1 MQQLITTPN
10 KIKCINL
17 DWLSVYCLEPK
28 GVAMTAAYFRKLGWT
43 VEEREYGTPQYR
55 EKFTLMNGR
64 HPFLEIERN
73 PYSLK
78 QNGGIFEP
86 ESCHIR
92 LANRTLYQPKPIQQL
107 TSFIIKYGYE
117 YRGISRVDVCCDLT
131 IFDNGM
137 KPQDLANKYMKDKI
151 WKVHQSH
158 IAPYTNDGDDTW
170 RIPISLG
177 AHGKETKT
185 GRTWNSLKWGSP
197 KSALSTK
204 LYNKTLELETNTG
217 KFYIKDAWVKSGL
230 CDLQKVRYEYR
241 NPKTKEVEIRAKQ
254 VCVVPGSAVDHEIP
268 IEEAKKIDVWR
279 VEFSMNSEGRKWI
292 DLGDNHIVDLSL
304 NAFDNLDSLAATFF
318 TCSEWLF
325 CFIYAKWITKGATRI
340 KERTNRCKKLQLFNT
355 KFLHSHYKPQRQ
367 TEMEDPSRTEKI
379 MMNRLMAKSKDENLS
394 KEYRDACWQVATELS
409 KEHGEWWLPDTN
421 DNYGRL
427 ISRNVEKERRAYQ
440 ESSNPR
446 TIEQFR
452 KWAERQSEITAE
464 MSKAKIDRYVDIRGK
479 VNDEIKKQIERYKK
493 EIEKLDSQI
502 RRNQI
507 QTDKDVNELHN
518 IFGDPF

>member
-28 GVAMTAAYFRKLGWT
+28 GVVMNAAYFKKLGWS

-55 EKFTLMNGR
+55 EKFTLMNGK

-92 LANRTLYQPKPIQQL
+92 LANRTLYQPNPVQQL
-107 TSFIIKYGYE
+107 TNFIVKYGYE
-117 YRGISRVDVCCDLT
+117 YKGISRVDVCCDLT

-151 WKVHQSH
+151 WKVHQSKIDAH
-158 IAPYTNDGDDTW
+158 SSDGDDSW
-170 RIPISLG
+170 RIPIHLG
-177 AHGKETKT
+177 AHGRETKT

-230 CDLQKVRYEYR
+230 CELQKVRYEYR
-241 NPKTKEVEIRAKQ
+241 NSKTKEIEIRSKQ
-254 VCVVPGSAVDHEIP
+254 ITVAPDTAINQEIP

-325 CFIYAKWITKGATRI
+325 SFIYAKWITQGSTRM

-379 MMNRLMAKSKDENLS
+379 IMYRLMQKSKDENIS
-394 KEYRDACWQVATELS
+394 EAYREACYKVARNLS
-409 KEHGEWWLPDTN
+409 KEHGEWWLPDAE
-421 DNYGRL
+421 DYGKLTCRD
-427 ISRNVEKERRAYQ
+427 
-440 ESSNPR
+440 
-446 TIEQFR
+446 IEQKRREEYKEDHPHTVEEFR
-452 KWAERQSEITAE
+452 KWAERQSEITE
-464 MSKAKIDRYVDIRGK
+464 NFSKKNIDRYVNIRNK
-479 VNDEIKKQIERYKK
+479 VNDEIKKQIQRYRD
-493 EIEKLDSQI
+493 EIEKLKSRI
-502 RRNQI
+502 ERNQI
-507 QTDKDVNELHN
+507 RTDKDVNELHN

>member
-1 MQQLITTPN
+1 MQQLITSPN
-10 KIKCINL
+10 KVKCINL

-28 GVAMTAAYFRKLGWT
+28 GCVMNAAYYKKLGWS

-92 LANRTLYQPKPIQQL
+92 LANRTLYQPNPVQQL
-107 TSFIIKYGYE
+107 TNFIIKYGYE
-117 YRGISRVDVCCDLT
+117 YKGISRVDVCCDLT

-137 KPQDLANKYMKDKI
+137 KPQDLANKYIKDKI

-158 IAPYTNDGDDTW
+158 IAPNTDDGDDTW
-170 RIPISLG
+170 RIPIHLG

-217 KFYIKDAWVKSGL
+217 KFYIKDTWVKAGL

-241 NPKTKEVEIRAKQ
+241 NPKTKEIEIRSKQ
-254 VCVVPGSAVDHEIP
+254 ISVVPGTAINQEIP

-325 CFIYAKWITKGATRI
+325 CFIYAKWITKGATRW

-379 MMNRLMAKSKDENLS
+379 MMYRLIQKSKDKNLS
-394 KEYRDACWQVATELS
+394 EAYREACHQVALNLS
-409 KEHGEWWLPDTN
+409 KEHGEWWLPDAE
-421 DNYGRL
+421 DYGKL
-427 ISRNVEKERRAYQ
+427 TCKD
-440 ESSNPR
+440 
-446 TIEQFR
+446 IEQKRRKEYREDHPHSVEEFR
-452 KWAERQSEITAE
+452 KWAERQSEITE
-464 MSKAKIDRYVDIRGK
+464 SFSKNNIDRYVSIRNK
-479 VNDEIKKQIERYKK
+479 VNDEIKKQIQRYED
-493 EIEKLDSQI
+493 EIEKLNSRI
-502 RRNQI
+502 ERNQI
-507 QTDKDVNELHN
+507 RTDKDVNELHN

>member
-1 MQQLITTPN
+1 MQQLITSPN

-28 GVAMTAAYFRKLGWT
+28 GYVMNAAYYKKLGWS

-92 LANRTLYQPKPIQQL
+92 LANRTLYQPNPVQQL
-107 TSFIIKYGYE
+107 TNFIIKYGYE
-117 YRGISRVDVCCDLT
+117 YKGISRVDVCCDLT

-151 WKVHQSH
+151 WKVHQSKIDAH
-158 IAPYTNDGDDTW
+158 SSDGDDSW
-170 RIPISLG
+170 RIPIHLG
-177 AHGKETKT
+177 AHGRETKT

-230 CDLQKVRYEYR
+230 CELQKVRYEYR
-241 NPKTKEVEIRAKQ
+241 NPKTKEIEIRSKQ
-254 VCVVPGSAVDHEIP
+254 ISVVPGTAINQEIP
-268 IEEAKKIDVWR
+268 IEEAKKIDIWR

-325 CFIYAKWITKGATRI
+325 CFIYAKWITQGSTRM

-379 MMNRLMAKSKDENLS
+379 MMYRLIAKSKDKNLS
-394 KEYRDACWQVATELS
+394 EAYREACHQVARNLS
-409 KEHGEWWLPDTN
+409 KEHGEWWLPDAE
-421 DNYGRL
+421 DYGKLTCRD
-427 ISRNVEKERRAYQ
+427 IEQRRRAEYK
-440 ESSNPR
+440 EDHPHSV
-446 TIEQFR
+446 EDFR
-452 KWAERQSEITAE
+452 KWAERQSEITE
-464 MSKAKIDRYVDIRGK
+464 SFSKNNIHRYVAIRNK
-479 VNDEIKKQIERYKK
+479 VNDEIKKQIQRYED
-493 EIEKLDSQI
+493 EIEMLNSRI
-502 RRNQI
+502 ERNQI
-507 QTDKDVNELHN
+507 RTDKDVNELHN

>member
-10 KIKCINL
+10 KVKCINL

-28 GVAMTAAYFRKLGWT
+28 GVVMNAAYYKNLGWS

-92 LANRTLYQPKPIQQL
+92 LANRTLYQPNPVQQL
-107 TSFIIKYGYE
+107 TNFIVKYGYE
-117 YRGISRVDVCCDLT
+117 YKGISRVDVCCDLT

-151 WKVHQSH
+151 WKVHQSKIDAH
-158 IAPYTNDGDDTW
+158 SSDGDDSW
-170 RIPISLG
+170 RIPIHLG
-177 AHGKETKT
+177 AHGRETKT

-230 CDLQKVRYEYR
+230 CELQKVRYEYR
-241 NPKTKEVEIRAKQ
+241 NPKTKEIENRSKQ
-254 VCVVPGSAVDHEIP
+254 ITVAPGTAINQEIP

-325 CFIYAKWITKGATRI
+325 DFIYAKWITKGATRL

-379 MMNRLMAKSKDENLS
+379 MMYRLIAKSKDKNLS
-394 KEYRDACWQVATELS
+394 EAYREACHQVARNLS
-409 KEHGEWWLPDTN
+409 KEHGEWWLPDSE
-421 DNYGRL
+421 DYGKLTCRD
-427 ISRNVEKERRAYQ
+427 IEQRRRAEYK
-440 ESSNPR
+440 EDHPR
-446 TIEQFR
+446 SVEDFR
-452 KWAERQSEITAE
+452 KWAERQSEITE
-464 MSKAKIDRYVDIRGK
+464 NFSKKNIHRYVDIRNK
-479 VNDEIKKQIERYKK
+479 VNDELKKQIHRYED
-493 EIEKLDSQI
+493 EIEKLRSRI
-502 RRNQI
+502 ERNQI
-507 QTDKDVNELHN
+507 RTDKDVNELHN

>member
-1 MQQLITTPN
+1 MQQLITSPN
-10 KIKCINL
+10 KVKCINL

-28 GVAMTAAYFRKLGWT
+28 GCVMNAAYYKKLGWS

-92 LANRTLYQPKPIQQL
+92 LANRTLYQPNPVQQL
-107 TSFIIKYGYE
+107 TNFIIKYGYE
-117 YRGISRVDVCCDLT
+117 YKGISRVDVCCDLT

-137 KPQDLANKYMKDKI
+137 KPQDLANKYIKDKI

-158 IAPYTNDGDDTW
+158 IAPNTDDGDDTW
-170 RIPISLG
+170 RIPIHLG

-217 KFYIKDAWVKSGL
+217 KFYIKDTWVKAGL

-241 NPKTKEVEIRAKQ
+241 NPKTKEIEIRSKQ
-254 VCVVPGSAVDHEIP
+254 ISVVPGTAINQEIP

-325 CFIYAKWITKGATRI
+325 CFIYAKWITKGATRW

-379 MMNRLMAKSKDENLS
+379 MMYRLIQKSKDKNLS
-394 KEYRDACWQVATELS
+394 EAYREACHQVALNLS
-409 KEHGEWWLPDTN
+409 KEHGEWWLPDAE
-421 DNYGRL
+421 DYGKLTCKDIEKKRREEYREDHPH
-427 ISRNVEKERRAYQ
+427 SVEE
-440 ESSNPR
+440 
-446 TIEQFR
+446 FR
-452 KWAERQSEITAE
+452 KWAERQSEITE
-464 MSKAKIDRYVDIRGK
+464 SFSKNNIDKYISIRNK
-479 VNDEIKKQIERYKK
+479 VNDEIKKQIQRYED
-493 EIEKLDSQI
+493 EIEKLKSRI
-502 RRNQI
+502 ERNQI
-507 QTDKDVNELHN
+507 RTDKDVNELHN

>member
-1 MQQLITTPN
+1 MQKLITSPN
-10 KIKCINL
+10 KVKCIKL

-28 GVAMTAAYFRKLGWT
+28 GCVMNAAYYKKLGWS

-92 LANRTLYQPKPIQQL
+92 LANRTLYQPNPVQQL
-107 TSFIIKYGYE
+107 TNFIIKYGYE
-117 YRGISRVDVCCDLT
+117 YKGISRVDVCCDLT

-137 KPQDLANKYMKDKI
+137 KPQDLANKYIKDKI

-158 IAPYTNDGDDTW
+158 IAPNTDDGDDTW
-170 RIPISLG
+170 RIPIHLG

-217 KFYIKDAWVKSGL
+217 KFYIKDAWVKAGL

-241 NPKTKEVEIRAKQ
+241 NPKTKEIEIRSKQ
-254 VCVVPGSAVDHEIP
+254 ISVVPGTAINQEIP

-325 CFIYAKWITKGATRI
+325 CFIYAKWITKGATRW

-379 MMNRLMAKSKDENLS
+379 MMYRLIQKSKDKNLS
-394 KEYRDACWQVATELS
+394 EAYREACHQVALNLS
-409 KEHGEWWLPDTN
+409 KEHGEWWLPDAE
-421 DNYGRL
+421 DYGKL
-427 ISRNVEKERRAYQ
+427 TCKD
-440 ESSNPR
+440 
-446 TIEQFR
+446 IEQKRREEYREDHPHSVEEFR
-452 KWAERQSEITAE
+452 KWAERQSEITE
-464 MSKAKIDRYVDIRGK
+464 SFSKNNIDRYVSIRNK
-479 VNDEIKKQIERYKK
+479 VNDEIKKQIQRYED
-493 EIEKLDSQI
+493 EIEKLNSRI
-502 RRNQI
+502 ERNQI
-507 QTDKDVNELHN
+507 RTDKDVNELHN

>member
-1 MQQLITTPN
+1 MQQLITSPN
-10 KIKCINL
+10 KVKCINL

-28 GVAMTAAYFRKLGWT
+28 GYVMDAAYYKKLGWS

-86 ESCHIR
+86 GSCHIR
-92 LANRTLYQPKPIQQL
+92 LANRTLYQPNPVQQL
-107 TSFIIKYGYE
+107 TNFIIKYGYE
-117 YRGISRVDVCCDLT
+117 YKGISRVDVCCDLT

-151 WKVHQSH
+151 WKVHQSKIDAH
-158 IAPYTNDGDDTW
+158 SSDGDDSW
-170 RIPISLG
+170 RIPIHLG
-177 AHGKETKT
+177 AHGRETKT

-217 KFYIKDAWVKSGL
+217 KFYIKDAWVKAGL

-241 NPKTKEVEIRAKQ
+241 NPKTKEIEIRSKQ
-254 VCVVPGSAVDHEIP
+254 ISVVPGTAINQEIP
-268 IEEAKKIDVWR
+268 IEEAKKIDIWR

-325 CFIYAKWITKGATRI
+325 CFIYAKWITQGSTRM

-379 MMNRLMAKSKDENLS
+379 MMYRLIAKSKDKNLS
-394 KEYRDACWQVATELS
+394 EAYREACHQVARNLS
-409 KEHGEWWLPDTN
+409 KEHGEWWLPDA
-421 DNYGRL
+421 DDYGKLTCRD
-427 ISRNVEKERRAYQ
+427 IEQRRRAEYK
-440 ESSNPR
+440 EDHPHSV
-446 TIEQFR
+446 EDFR
-452 KWAERQSEITAE
+452 KWTERQSEITE
-464 MSKAKIDRYVDIRGK
+464 SFSKNNIHRYVTIRNK
-479 VNDEIKKQIERYKK
+479 VNDEIKKQIQRYED
-493 EIEKLDSQI
+493 EIEKLNSRI
-502 RRNQI
+502 ERNQI
-507 QTDKDVNELHN
+507 RTDKDVNELHN

>member
-1 MQQLITTPN
+1 MQQLITSPN
-10 KIKCINL
+10 KVKCINV
-17 DWLSVYCLEPK
+17 DWLSVYCLETK
-28 GVAMTAAYFRKLGWT
+28 GCVMNAAYYKKLGWS

-92 LANRTLYQPKPIQQL
+92 LANRTLYQPNPVQQL
-107 TSFIIKYGYE
+107 TNFIIKYGYE
-117 YRGISRVDVCCDLT
+117 YKGISRVDVCCDLT

-137 KPQDLANKYMKDKI
+137 KPQDLANKYIKDKI

-158 IAPYTNDGDDTW
+158 IAPNTDDGDDTW
-170 RIPISLG
+170 RIPIHLG

-217 KFYIKDAWVKSGL
+217 KFYIKDAWVKAGL

-241 NPKTKEVEIRAKQ
+241 NPKTKEIEIRSKQ
-254 VCVVPGSAVDHEIP
+254 ISVVPGTAINQEIP

-325 CFIYAKWITKGATRI
+325 CFIYAKWITKGATRW

-379 MMNRLMAKSKDENLS
+379 MMYRLIQKSKDKNLS
-394 KEYRDACWQVATELS
+394 EAYREACHQVALNLS
-409 KEHGEWWLPDTN
+409 KEHGEWWLPDAE
-421 DNYGRL
+421 DYGKL
-427 ISRNVEKERRAYQ
+427 TCKD
-440 ESSNPR
+440 
-446 TIEQFR
+446 IEQKRRKEYREDHPHSVEEFR
-452 KWAERQSEITAE
+452 KWAERQSEITE
-464 MSKAKIDRYVDIRGK
+464 SFSKNNIDRYVSIRNK
-479 VNDEIKKQIERYKK
+479 VNDEIKKQIQRYED
-493 EIEKLDSQI
+493 EIEKLNSRI
-502 RRNQI
+502 ERNQI
-507 QTDKDVNELHN
+507 RTDKDVNELHN

>member
-28 GVAMTAAYFRKLGWT
+28 GVVMNAAYFKALGWT

-92 LANRTLYQPKPIQQL
+92 LANRTLYQPQPVQQL
-107 TSFIIKYGYE
+107 TNFIVKYGYE
-117 YRGISRVDVCCDLT
+117 YKGISRVDVCCDLT
-131 IFDNGM
+131 IFDNAM

-151 WKVHQSH
+151 WKVHQSKIDAH
-158 IAPYTNDGDDTW
+158 SSDGDDSW
-170 RIPISLG
+170 RIPIHLG

-197 KSALSTK
+197 KSAISTK

-217 KFYIKDAWVKSGL
+217 KFYIKDTWVKAGL

-241 NPKTKEVEIRAKQ
+241 NPKTKETEIRTKQ
-254 VCVVPGSAVDHEIP
+254 VCVIPGTSVDREIP
-268 IEEAKKIDVWR
+268 IEGAKMIDIWR

-292 DLGDNHIVDLSL
+292 DLGDNHVVDLSL
-304 NAFDNLDSLAATFF
+304 NAFDTLDSLAATFF

-325 CFIYAKWITKGATRI
+325 CFIYAKWITKGPTRL

-367 TEMEDPSRTEKI
+367 TETEDPSRTEKI
-379 MMNRLMAKSKDENLS
+379 MMYRLINKSKDNKLS
-394 KEYRDACWQVATELS
+394 DEYREACRQVALEIS
-409 KEHGEWWLPDTN
+409 KEHGDWWVPDEMYN
-421 DNYGRL
+421 GRMVNHSL
-427 ISRNVEKERRAYQ
+427 ERKRVKEYKEDHPQ
-440 ESSNPR
+440 
-446 TIEQFR
+446 TVEQFR
-452 KWAERQSEITAE
+452 KWAEYQSEITAE
-464 MSKAKIDRYVDIRGK
+464 FSKAKIDKYIDVRRKLNNQIEKRIEQYK
-479 VNDEIKKQIERYKK
+479 DEIR
-493 EIEKLDSQI
+493 KLYETI
-502 RRNQI
+502 KRNEI
-507 QTDKDVNELHN
+507 QTQKDVNELHN

>member
-1 MQQLITTPN
+1 MQQLITSPN

-28 GVAMTAAYFRKLGWT
+28 GCVMNAAYYKKLGWS
-43 VEEREYGTPQYR
+43 VEEREYGTPQYK

-92 LANRTLYQPKPIQQL
+92 LANRTLYQPNPVQQL
-107 TSFIIKYGYE
+107 TNFIVKYGYE
-117 YRGISRVDVCCDLT
+117 YKGISRVDVCCDLT

-151 WKVHQSH
+151 WKVHQSKIDAH
-158 IAPYTNDGDDTW
+158 SSDGDDTW
-170 RIPISLG
+170 RIPIHLG
-177 AHGKETKT
+177 AHGRETKT

-217 KFYIKDAWVKSGL
+217 KFYIKDAWVKAGL

-241 NPKTKEVEIRAKQ
+241 NPKTKEIEIRSKQ
-254 VCVVPGSAVDHEIP
+254 ISVVPGTAINQEIP

-325 CFIYAKWITKGATRI
+325 DFIYAKWITKGATRL

-379 MMNRLMAKSKDENLS
+379 MMYRLIQKSKDKNLS
-394 KEYRDACWQVATELS
+394 EAYREACHQVARNLS
-409 KEHGEWWLPDTN
+409 KEHGEWWLPDTE
-421 DNYGRL
+421 DYGKLTCRD
-427 ISRNVEKERRAYQ
+427 IEQRRRAEYK
-440 ESSNPR
+440 EDHPH
-446 TIEQFR
+446 TVEDFR
-452 KWAERQSEITAE
+452 KWAERQSEITE
-464 MSKAKIDRYVDIRGK
+464 SFSKKNIHRYVDIRNK
-479 VNDEIKKQIERYKK
+479 VNDEIKKQIQRYED
-493 EIEKLDSQI
+493 EIEKLKSRI
-502 RRNQI
+502 ERNQI
-507 QTDKDVNELHN
+507 RTDKDVNELHN
-518 IFGDPF
+518 IFADPF

>member
-1 MQQLITTPN
+1 MQQLITSPN
-10 KIKCINL
+10 KVKCINL

-28 GVAMTAAYFRKLGWT
+28 GCVMNAAYYKKLGWS

-92 LANRTLYQPKPIQQL
+92 LANRTLYQPNPVQQL
-107 TSFIIKYGYE
+107 TNFIIKYGYE
-117 YRGISRVDVCCDLT
+117 YKGISRVDVCCDLT

-137 KPQDLANKYMKDKI
+137 KPQDLANKYIKDKI

-158 IAPYTNDGDDTW
+158 IAPNTDNGDDTW
-170 RIPISLG
+170 RIPIHLG

-217 KFYIKDAWVKSGL
+217 KFYIKDTWVKAGL

-241 NPKTKEVEIRAKQ
+241 NPKTKEIEIRSKQ
-254 VCVVPGSAVDHEIP
+254 ISVVPGTAINQEIP

-325 CFIYAKWITKGATRI
+325 CFIYAKWITKGATRW

-379 MMNRLMAKSKDENLS
+379 MMYRLIQKSKDKNLS
-394 KEYRDACWQVATELS
+394 EAYREACHQVALNLS
-409 KEHGEWWLPDTN
+409 KEHGEWWLPDAE
-421 DNYGRL
+421 DYGKLTCKDIEKKRREEYREDHPH
-427 ISRNVEKERRAYQ
+427 SVEE
-440 ESSNPR
+440 
-446 TIEQFR
+446 FR
-452 KWAERQSEITAE
+452 KWAERQSEITE
-464 MSKAKIDRYVDIRGK
+464 SFSKNNIDRYISIRNK
-479 VNDEIKKQIERYKK
+479 VNDEIKKQIQRYED
-493 EIEKLDSQI
+493 EIEKLKSRI
-502 RRNQI
+502 ERNQI
-507 QTDKDVNELHN
+507 RTNKDVNELHN

>member
-1 MQQLITTPN
+1 MQQLITKPN
-10 KIKCINL
+10 KVKCINL

-28 GVAMTAAYFRKLGWT
+28 GVVMNAAYYKKLGWS

-92 LANRTLYQPKPIQQL
+92 LANRTLYQPNPVQQL
-107 TSFIIKYGYE
+107 TNFIIKYGYE
-117 YRGISRVDVCCDLT
+117 YKGISRVDVCCDLT

-137 KPQDLANKYMKDKI
+137 KPQDLANKYIKDKI

-158 IAPYTNDGDDTW
+158 IAPNTDDGDDTW
-170 RIPISLG
+170 RIPIHLG
-177 AHGKETKT
+177 AHGRETKT

-217 KFYIKDAWVKSGL
+217 KFYIKDAWVKAGL

-241 NPKTKEVEIRAKQ
+241 NPKTREIEIRSKQ
-254 VCVVPGSAVDHEIP
+254 ISVVPGTAINQEIP

-325 CFIYAKWITKGATRI
+325 CFIYAKWITQGSTRM

-379 MMNRLMAKSKDENLS
+379 IMYRLMAKSKDKNLS
-394 KEYRDACWQVATELS
+394 EAYREACCQVARNLS
-409 KEHGEWWLPDTN
+409 KEHGEWWLPDAE
-421 DNYGRL
+421 DYGKLTCRD
-427 ISRNVEKERRAYQ
+427 
-440 ESSNPR
+440 
-446 TIEQFR
+446 IEQKRREEYKEDHPHTVEEFR
-452 KWAERQSEITAE
+452 KWAERQSEITE
-464 MSKAKIDRYVDIRGK
+464 NFSKKNIDRYVSIRNK
-479 VNDEIKKQIERYKK
+479 VNDEIKKQIQRYRD
-493 EIEKLDSQI
+493 EIEKLNSRI
-502 RRNQI
+502 ERNQI
-507 QTDKDVNELHN
+507 RTDKDVNELHN

>member
-28 GVAMTAAYFRKLGWT
+28 GVVMNAAYFKALGWT

-92 LANRTLYQPKPIQQL
+92 LANRTLYQPQPVQQL
-107 TSFIIKYGYE
+107 TNFIVKYGYE
-117 YRGISRVDVCCDLT
+117 YKGISRVDVCCDLT
-131 IFDNGM
+131 IFDNAM

-151 WKVHQSH
+151 WKVHQSKIDAH
-158 IAPYTNDGDDTW
+158 SSDGDDSW
-170 RIPISLG
+170 RIPIHLG

-217 KFYIKDAWVKSGL
+217 KFYIKDAWVKCGL

-241 NPKTKEVEIRAKQ
+241 NPKTKETEIRTKQ
-254 VCVVPGSAVDHEIP
+254 VCVVPGTAVDQEIP
-268 IEEAKKIDVWR
+268 IEGAKKIDVWR

-292 DLGDNHIVDLSL
+292 DLGDNHVVDLSL
-304 NAFDNLDSLAATFF
+304 NAFDSLDSLAATFF

-325 CFIYAKWITKGATRI
+325 CFIYAKWITKGPTRM

-367 TEMEDPSRTEKI
+367 TETEDPSRTEKI
-379 MMNRLMAKSKDENLS
+379 MMYRLINKSKDNKLS
-394 KEYRDACWQVATELS
+394 DEYREACRQVALEIS
-409 KEHGEWWLPDTN
+409 KEHGDWWVPDEMYN
-421 DNYGRL
+421 GRMVNHSL
-427 ISRNVEKERRAYQ
+427 ERKRVKEYKEDHPQ
-440 ESSNPR
+440 
-446 TIEQFR
+446 TVEQFR
-452 KWAERQSEITAE
+452 KWAEYQSEITAE
-464 MSKAKIDRYVDIRGK
+464 FSKTKIDKYIDVRRKLNNQIEKRIEQYK
-479 VNDEIKKQIERYKK
+479 DEIR
-493 EIEKLDSQI
+493 KLYETI
-502 RRNQI
+502 KRNEI
-507 QTDKDVNELHN
+507 QTQKDVNELHN

>member
-1 MQQLITTPN
+1 MQQLITSPN
-10 KIKCINL
+10 KVKCINL

-28 GVAMTAAYFRKLGWT
+28 GVVMNAAYYKNLGWS

-92 LANRTLYQPKPIQQL
+92 LANRTLYQPNPVQQL
-107 TSFIIKYGYE
+107 TNFIIKYGYE
-117 YRGISRVDVCCDLT
+117 YKGISRVDVCCDLT

-151 WKVHQSH
+151 WKVHQSKIDAH
-158 IAPYTNDGDDTW
+158 SSDGDDTW
-170 RIPISLG
+170 RIPIHLG
-177 AHGKETKT
+177 AHGRETKT

-217 KFYIKDAWVKSGL
+217 KFYIKDTWVKAGL

-241 NPKTKEVEIRAKQ
+241 NPKTKEIEIRTKQ
-254 VCVVPGSAVDHEIP
+254 ICVVPGTAVNQEIP
-268 IEEAKKIDVWR
+268 IEGAKKIDVWR

-325 CFIYAKWITKGATRI
+325 CFIYAKWITQGSTRM

-379 MMNRLMAKSKDENLS
+379 MMYRLIAKSKDQNLS
-394 KEYRDACWQVATELS
+394 EAYREACHQVARNLS
-409 KEHGEWWLPDTN
+409 KEHGEWWLPDAE
-421 DNYGRL
+421 DYGKLTCRD
-427 ISRNVEKERRAYQ
+427 
-440 ESSNPR
+440 
-446 TIEQFR
+446 IEQKRREEYKEDHPHSVEEFR
-452 KWAERQSEITAE
+452 KWAERQSEITE
-464 MSKAKIDRYVDIRGK
+464 NFSKNNIHRYVAIRNK
-479 VNDEIKKQIERYKK
+479 VNDEIKKQIQKYED
-493 EIEKLDSQI
+493 EIEKLNSRI
-502 RRNQI
+502 ERNQI
-507 QTDKDVNELHN
+507 RTNKDVNELHN
-518 IFGDPF
+518 IFRDPF

>member
-10 KIKCINL
+10 KVKCINL

-28 GVAMTAAYFRKLGWT
+28 GVVMNAAYFKNLGWS

-92 LANRTLYQPKPIQQL
+92 LANRTLYQPNPVQQL
-107 TSFIIKYGYE
+107 TNFILKYGYE
-117 YRGISRVDVCCDLT
+117 YKGISRVDVCCDLT
-131 IFDNGM
+131 IFDNCM

-151 WKVHQSH
+151 WKVHQSKIDAH
-158 IAPYTNDGDDTW
+158 SSDGDDSW
-170 RIPISLG
+170 RIKMELG
-177 AHGKETKT
+177 AHGRETKT

-204 LYNKTLELETNTG
+204 LYNKTLELETNSG
-217 KFYIKDAWVKSGL
+217 KFYIKDTWVKAGL

-241 NPKTKEVEIRAKQ
+241 NPKTKEIEIRTKQ
-254 VCVVPGSAVDHEIP
+254 ISVVPGTAINQEIP

-279 VEFSMNSEGRKWI
+279 VEFSINSEGRKWI

-325 CFIYAKWITKGATRI
+325 CFIYAKWITQGATRI

-379 MMNRLMAKSKDENLS
+379 MMYRLIQKSKDENLS
-394 KEYRDACWQVATELS
+394 EAYREACHQVARNLS
-409 KEHGEWWLPDTN
+409 KEHGDWWLPDAE
-421 DNYGRL
+421 DYGKL
-427 ISRNVEKERRAYQ
+427 TSRNLEQRRRTEYKEDHPRSVVE
-440 ESSNPR
+440 
-446 TIEQFR
+446 FR
-452 KWAERQSEITAE
+452 KWAERQSELTANL
-464 MSKAKIDRYVDIRGK
+464 SKKNIDKYVSIRDK
-479 VNDEIKKQIERYKK
+479 VNNEIKKQIQRYED
-493 EIEKLDSQI
+493 EIRILSSRIE
-502 RRNQI
+502 RNQI

>member
-10 KIKCINL
+10 KVKCINL

-28 GVAMTAAYFRKLGWT
+28 GVAMNAAYFKALGWT

-92 LANRTLYQPKPIQQL
+92 LANRTLYQPQPVQQL
-107 TSFIIKYGYE
+107 TNFIVKYGYE
-117 YRGISRVDVCCDLT
+117 YKGISRVDVCCDLT

-158 IAPYTNDGDDTW
+158 MAPNTDDGDDTW
-170 RIPISLG
+170 RIKVHLG

-204 LYNKTLELETNTG
+204 LYNKTYELETNTG
-217 KFYIKDAWVKSGL
+217 KFYIKDTWVKAGL
-230 CDLQKVRYEYR
+230 CDLQKVTYEYK
-241 NPKTKEVEIRAKQ
+241 NPKTKEIEIRSKQ
-254 VCVVPGSAVDHEIP
+254 VCVVPGTAVDREIP
-268 IEEAKKIDVWR
+268 IEGAKKIDVWR

-292 DLGDNHIVDLSL
+292 DLGDNHVVDLSL

-325 CFIYAKWITKGATRI
+325 CFIYAKWITKGATRL

-367 TEMEDPSRTEKI
+367 TETEDPSRTEKI
-379 MMNRLMAKSKDENLS
+379 MMYRLINKSKDKNLS
-394 KEYRDACWQVATELS
+394 EEYREACRQVAAEIS
-409 KEHGEWWLPDTN
+409 KEHGEWWVPDEMYN
-421 DNYGRL
+421 GRMVNHSL
-427 ISRNVEKERRAYQ
+427 ERQRVKEYIEDHPQ
-440 ESSNPR
+440 
-446 TIEQFR
+446 TVEQFR
-452 KWAERQSEITAE
+452 KWAEYQSEITAE
-464 MSKAKIDRYVDIRGK
+464 FSKAKIDKYIDVRRKLNNQIEKRIEQYK
-479 VNDEIKKQIERYKK
+479 DEIKKLYETIK
-493 EIEKLDSQI
+493 
-502 RRNQI
+502 RNEI
-507 QTDKDVNELHN
+507 QTQKDVNELHN

>member
-1 MQQLITTPN
+1 MQQLITSPN
-10 KIKCINL
+10 KVKCINL

-28 GVAMTAAYFRKLGWT
+28 GCVMNAAFYKKLGWS

-92 LANRTLYQPKPIQQL
+92 LANRTLYKPNPVQQL
-107 TSFIIKYGYE
+107 TNFIIKYGYE
-117 YRGISRVDVCCDLT
+117 YKGISRVDVCCDLT

-137 KPQDLANKYMKDKI
+137 KPQDLANKYIKDKI

-158 IAPYTNDGDDTW
+158 IAPNTDDGDDTW
-170 RIPISLG
+170 RIPIHLG

-217 KFYIKDAWVKSGL
+217 KFYIKDAWVKAGL

-241 NPKTKEVEIRAKQ
+241 NPKTKEIEIRSKQ
-254 VCVVPGSAVDHEIP
+254 ISVVPGTAINQEIP

-325 CFIYAKWITKGATRI
+325 CFIYAKWITKGATRW

-379 MMNRLMAKSKDENLS
+379 MMYRLIQKSKDKNLS
-394 KEYRDACWQVATELS
+394 EAYREACYQVARNLS
-409 KEHGEWWLPDTN
+409 KEHGEWWLPDAE
-421 DNYGRL
+421 DYGKLTCRD
-427 ISRNVEKERRAYQ
+427 
-440 ESSNPR
+440 
-446 TIEQFR
+446 IEQKRREEYKEDHPHTVEGFR
-452 KWAERQSEITAE
+452 KWAERQSEITE
-464 MSKAKIDRYVDIRGK
+464 NISKKNIDRYVNIRNK
-479 VNDEIKKQIERYKK
+479 VNDEIKKQIQRYEDEIKK
-493 EIEKLDSQI
+493 LNSRIE
-502 RRNQI
+502 RNQI
-507 QTDKDVNELHN
+507 RTDKDVNELHN

>member
-1 MQQLITTPN
+1 MQQLITSPN
-10 KIKCINL
+10 KVKCINL

-28 GVAMTAAYFRKLGWT
+28 GCVMNAAYYKKLGWS

-92 LANRTLYQPKPIQQL
+92 LANRTLYQPNPVQQL
-107 TSFIIKYGYE
+107 TNFIIKYGYE
-117 YRGISRVDVCCDLT
+117 YKGISRVDVCCDLT

-137 KPQDLANKYMKDKI
+137 KPQDLANKYIKDKI

-158 IAPYTNDGDDTW
+158 IAPNTDDGDDTW
-170 RIPISLG
+170 RIPIHLG

-217 KFYIKDAWVKSGL
+217 KFYIKDTWVKAGL

-241 NPKTKEVEIRAKQ
+241 NPKTKEIEIRSKQ
-254 VCVVPGSAVDHEIP
+254 ISVVPGTAINQEIP

-325 CFIYAKWITKGATRI
+325 CFIYAKWITKGATRW

-379 MMNRLMAKSKDENLS
+379 MMYRLMAKSKDKNLS
-394 KEYRDACWQVATELS
+394 EAYREACHQVALNLS
-409 KEHGEWWLPDTN
+409 KEHGEWWLPNAED
-421 DNYGRL
+421 YGKLTCKDIEKKRREEYREDHPH
-427 ISRNVEKERRAYQ
+427 SVEE
-440 ESSNPR
+440 
-446 TIEQFR
+446 FR
-452 KWAERQSEITAE
+452 KWAERQSEITE
-464 MSKAKIDRYVDIRGK
+464 SFSKNNIDRYISIRNK
-479 VNDEIKKQIERYKK
+479 VNDEIKKQIQRYED
-493 EIEKLDSQI
+493 EIEKLKSRI
-502 RRNQI
+502 ERNQI
-507 QTDKDVNELHN
+507 RTDKDVNELHN

>member
-1 MQQLITTPN
+1 MQQLITSPN
-10 KIKCINL
+10 KVKCINL

-28 GVAMTAAYFRKLGWT
+28 GCVMNAAYYKKLGWS

-55 EKFTLMNGR
+55 EKFTLMNGK

-92 LANRTLYQPKPIQQL
+92 LANRTLYQPNPVQQL
-107 TSFIIKYGYE
+107 TNFIIKYGYE
-117 YRGISRVDVCCDLT
+117 YKGISRVDVCCDLT

-137 KPQDLANKYMKDKI
+137 KPQDLANKYIKDKI

-158 IAPYTNDGDDTW
+158 IAPNTDDGDDTW
-170 RIPISLG
+170 RIPIHLG

-217 KFYIKDAWVKSGL
+217 KFYIKDTWVKAGL

-241 NPKTKEVEIRAKQ
+241 NPKTKEIEIRSKQ
-254 VCVVPGSAVDHEIP
+254 ISVVPGTAINQEIP

-325 CFIYAKWITKGATRI
+325 CFIYAKWITKGATRW

-379 MMNRLMAKSKDENLS
+379 MMYRLIQKSKDKNLS
-394 KEYRDACWQVATELS
+394 EAYREACHQVALNLS
-409 KEHGEWWLPDTN
+409 KEHGEWWLPDAE
-421 DNYGRL
+421 DYGKL
-427 ISRNVEKERRAYQ
+427 TCKD
-440 ESSNPR
+440 
-446 TIEQFR
+446 IEQKRRKEYREDHPHSVEEFR
-452 KWAERQSEITAE
+452 KWAEKQSEITE
-464 MSKAKIDRYVDIRGK
+464 SFSKNNIDRYVSIRNK
-479 VNDEIKKQIERYKK
+479 VNDEIKKQIQRYED
-493 EIEKLDSQI
+493 EIEKLNSRI
-502 RRNQI
+502 ERNQI
-507 QTDKDVNELHN
+507 RTDKDVNELHN

>member
-1 MQQLITTPN
+1 MQQLITSPN
-10 KIKCINL
+10 KVKCINL

-28 GVAMTAAYFRKLGWT
+28 GCVMNAAYYKKLGWS

-92 LANRTLYQPKPIQQL
+92 LANRTLYQPNPVQQL
-107 TSFIIKYGYE
+107 TNFIIKYGYE
-117 YRGISRVDVCCDLT
+117 YKGISRVDVCCDLT

-137 KPQDLANKYMKDKI
+137 KPQDLANKYIKDKI

-158 IAPYTNDGDDTW
+158 IAPNTDDGDDTW
-170 RIPISLG
+170 RIPIHLG

-217 KFYIKDAWVKSGL
+217 KFYIKDTWVKAGL

-241 NPKTKEVEIRAKQ
+241 NPKTKEIEIRSKQ
-254 VCVVPGSAVDHEIP
+254 ISVVPGTAINQEIP
-268 IEEAKKIDVWR
+268 IEKAKKIDVWR

-325 CFIYAKWITKGATRI
+325 CFIYAKWITKGATRW

-379 MMNRLMAKSKDENLS
+379 MMYRLIQKSKDKNLS
-394 KEYRDACWQVATELS
+394 EAYREACHQVALNLS
-409 KEHGEWWLPDTN
+409 KEHGEWWLPDAE
-421 DNYGRL
+421 DYGKL
-427 ISRNVEKERRAYQ
+427 TCKD
-440 ESSNPR
+440 
-446 TIEQFR
+446 IEQKRRKEYREDHPHSVEEFR
-452 KWAERQSEITAE
+452 KWAERQSEITE
-464 MSKAKIDRYVDIRGK
+464 SFSKNNIDRYISIRNK
-479 VNDEIKKQIERYKK
+479 VNDEIKKQIQRYED
-493 EIEKLDSQI
+493 EIEKLNSRI
-502 RRNQI
+502 ERNQI
-507 QTDKDVNELHN
+507 RTDKDVNELHN

>member
-10 KIKCINL
+10 KVKCINL

-28 GVAMTAAYFRKLGWT
+28 GVVMNAAYYKNLGWS

-92 LANRTLYQPKPIQQL
+92 LANRTLYQPNPVQQL
-107 TSFIIKYGYE
+107 TNFIVKYGYE
-117 YRGISRVDVCCDLT
+117 YKGISRVDVCCDLT

-151 WKVHQSH
+151 WKVHQSKIDAH
-158 IAPYTNDGDDTW
+158 SSDGDDSW
-170 RIPISLG
+170 RIPIHLG
-177 AHGKETKT
+177 AHGRETKT

-230 CDLQKVRYEYR
+230 CELQKVRYEYR
-241 NPKTKEVEIRAKQ
+241 NPKTKEIENRSKQ
-254 VCVVPGSAVDHEIP
+254 ITVAPGTAINQEIP

-325 CFIYAKWITKGATRI
+325 DFIYAKWITKGATRL

-379 MMNRLMAKSKDENLS
+379 MMYRLIAKSKDKNLS
-394 KEYRDACWQVATELS
+394 EAYREACHQVARNLS
-409 KEHGEWWLPDTN
+409 KEHGEWWLPDSE
-421 DNYGRL
+421 DYGKLTCRD
-427 ISRNVEKERRAYQ
+427 IEQRRRAEYK
-440 ESSNPR
+440 EDHPR
-446 TIEQFR
+446 SVEDFR
-452 KWAERQSEITAE
+452 KWAERQSEITE
-464 MSKAKIDRYVDIRGK
+464 NFSKKNIHRYVDIRNK
-479 VNDEIKKQIERYKK
+479 VNDEIKKQIQRYED
-493 EIEKLDSQI
+493 EIEKLRSRI
-502 RRNQI
+502 ERNQI
-507 QTDKDVNELHN
+507 RTDKDVNELHN

>member
-10 KIKCINL
+10 KVKCINL

-28 GVAMTAAYFRKLGWT
+28 GCAMNAAYYKALGWT
-43 VEEREYGTPQYR
+43 VEEREYGTNQYR

-86 ESCHIR
+86 EACHIR
-92 LANRTLYQPKPIQQL
+92 LANRTLYQPQPVQQL
-107 TSFIIKYGYE
+107 TNFIIKYGYE
-117 YRGISRVDVCCDLT
+117 YKGISRVDVCCDLT
-131 IFDNGM
+131 IFDNCM
-137 KPQDLANKYMKDKI
+137 KPQDLANKYIKDKI

-158 IAPYTNDGDDTW
+158 IAPYTEDGDDTW
-170 RIPISLG
+170 RIPIHLG

-217 KFYIKDAWVKSGL
+217 KFYIKDAWVKCGL
-230 CDLQKVRYEYR
+230 CDLQKVTYEYR
-241 NPKTKEVEIRAKQ
+241 NPKTKETEIRSKQ
-254 VCVVPGSAVDHEIP
+254 VCVVPGTAINKEIP
-268 IEEAKKIDVWR
+268 IEGAKKIDVWR
-279 VEFSMNSEGRKWI
+279 VEFSMKSEGRKWI
-292 DLGDNHIVDLSL
+292 DLGDNHVVDLSL

-325 CFIYAKWITKGATRI
+325 CFIYAKWITKGPTRM

-355 KFLHSHYKPQRQ
+355 KFLHSHFKPQRQ
-367 TEMEDPSRTEKI
+367 TETEDPSRTEKI
-379 MMNRLMAKSKDENLS
+379 MMHRLIAKSKDENLS
-394 KEYRDACWQVATELS
+394 EEYREACWQVACEIS
-409 KEHGEWWLPDTN
+409 KEHGDWWVPD
-421 DNYGRL
+421 DMYAGRMINRQL
-427 ISRNVEKERRAYQ
+427 EKKRMQ
-440 ESSNPR
+440 EFKEDHPQ
-446 TIEQFR
+446 TVEQFR

-464 MSKAKIDRYVDIRGK
+464 FSKAKIDKYIDVRRKLNNQIEKRIELYK
-479 VNDEIKKQIERYKK
+479 DEIR
-493 EIEKLDSQI
+493 KLYETI
-502 RRNQI
+502 KRNEI
-507 QTDKDVNELHN
+507 QTQKDVNELHN

>member
-10 KIKCINL
+10 KVKCINL

-28 GVAMTAAYFRKLGWT
+28 GVVMNATYYKNLGWS
-43 VEEREYGTPQYR
+43 VEEREYGTPQYK

-92 LANRTLYQPKPIQQL
+92 LANRTLYQPNPVQQL
-107 TSFIIKYGYE
+107 TNFIIKYGYE
-117 YRGISRVDVCCDLT
+117 YKGISRVDVCCDLT

-137 KPQDLANKYMKDKI
+137 KPQDLANKYIKDKI
-151 WKVHQSH
+151 WKVHQSKIDAH
-158 IAPYTNDGDDTW
+158 SSDGDDSW
-170 RIPISLG
+170 RIPIHLG
-177 AHGKETKT
+177 AHGRETKT

-230 CDLQKVRYEYR
+230 CELQKVRYEYR
-241 NPKTKEVEIRAKQ
+241 NPKTKEIEIRSKQ
-254 VCVVPGSAVDHEIP
+254 ITVAPGTAINQEIP

-292 DLGDNHIVDLSL
+292 DLGNNHIVDLSL

-325 CFIYAKWITKGATRI
+325 DFIYAKWITKGATRL

-379 MMNRLMAKSKDENLS
+379 MMYRLIAKSKDKNLS
-394 KEYRDACWQVATELS
+394 EAYREACHQVARNLS
-409 KEHGEWWLPDTN
+409 KEHGEWWLPDSE
-421 DNYGRL
+421 DYGKLTCRD
-427 ISRNVEKERRAYQ
+427 IEQRRRAEY
-440 ESSNPR
+440 EEDHPR
-446 TIEQFR
+446 TVENFR
-452 KWAERQSEITAE
+452 KWAERQSEITE
-464 MSKAKIDRYVDIRGK
+464 NFSKKNIHRYVDIRNK
-479 VNDEIKKQIERYKK
+479 VNDEIKKQIQRYED
-493 EIEKLDSQI
+493 EIEKLRSRI
-502 RRNQI
+502 ERNQI
-507 QTDKDVNELHN
+507 RTDKDVNELHN

>member
-1 MQQLITTPN
+1 MQQLITSPN
-10 KIKCINL
+10 KVKCINL

-28 GVAMTAAYFRKLGWT
+28 GCVMNAAYYKKLGWS

-92 LANRTLYQPKPIQQL
+92 LANRTLYQPNPVQQL
-107 TSFIIKYGYE
+107 TNFIIKYGYE
-117 YRGISRVDVCCDLT
+117 YKGISRVDVCCDLT

-137 KPQDLANKYMKDKI
+137 KPQDLANKYIKDKI

-158 IAPYTNDGDDTW
+158 IAPNTDNGDDTW
-170 RIPISLG
+170 RIPIHLG

-217 KFYIKDAWVKSGL
+217 KFYIKDTWVKAGL

-241 NPKTKEVEIRAKQ
+241 NPKTKEIEIRSKQ
-254 VCVVPGSAVDHEIP
+254 ISVVPGTAINQEIP

-325 CFIYAKWITKGATRI
+325 CFIYAKWITKGATRW

-379 MMNRLMAKSKDENLS
+379 MMYRLIQKSKDKNLS
-394 KEYRDACWQVATELS
+394 EAYREACHQVALNLS
-409 KEHGEWWLPDTN
+409 KEHGEWWLPDAE
-421 DNYGRL
+421 DYGKLTCKDIEKKRREEYREDHPH
-427 ISRNVEKERRAYQ
+427 SVEE
-440 ESSNPR
+440 
-446 TIEQFR
+446 FR
-452 KWAERQSEITAE
+452 KWAERQSEITE
-464 MSKAKIDRYVDIRGK
+464 SFSKNNIDRYISIRNK
-479 VNDEIKKQIERYKK
+479 VNDEIKKQIQRYED
-493 EIEKLDSQI
+493 EIEKLKSRI
-502 RRNQI
+502 ERNQI
-507 QTDKDVNELHN
+507 RTDKDVNELHN

>member
-1 MQQLITTPN
+1 MQQLITSPN
-10 KIKCINL
+10 KVKCINL

-28 GVAMTAAYFRKLGWT
+28 GVVMNAAYYKKLGWS

-92 LANRTLYQPKPIQQL
+92 LANRTLYQPNPVQQL
-107 TSFIIKYGYE
+107 TNFIIKYGYE
-117 YRGISRVDVCCDLT
+117 YKGISRVDVCCDLT

-151 WKVHQSH
+151 WKVHQSKIDAH
-158 IAPYTNDGDDTW
+158 SSDGDDTW
-170 RIPISLG
+170 RIPIHLG
-177 AHGKETKT
+177 AHGRETKT

-230 CDLQKVRYEYR
+230 CELQKVRYEYR
-241 NPKTKEVEIRAKQ
+241 NPKTKEIEIRSKQ
-254 VCVVPGSAVDHEIP
+254 ISVVPGTAINQEIP
-268 IEEAKKIDVWR
+268 IEEAKKIDIWR

-325 CFIYAKWITKGATRI
+325 CFIYAKWITKGATRL

-379 MMNRLMAKSKDENLS
+379 MMYRLIAKSKDKNLS
-394 KEYRDACWQVATELS
+394 EAYREACHQVARNLS
-409 KEHGEWWLPDTN
+409 KEHGEWWLPDAE
-421 DNYGRL
+421 DYGKLTCRD
-427 ISRNVEKERRAYQ
+427 IEQRRRAEYK
-440 ESSNPR
+440 EDHPHSV
-446 TIEQFR
+446 EDFR
-452 KWAERQSEITAE
+452 KWAERQSEITE
-464 MSKAKIDRYVDIRGK
+464 NFSKNNIHRYVAIRNK
-479 VNDEIKKQIERYKK
+479 VNDEIKKQIQRYED
-493 EIEKLDSQI
+493 EIEKLNSRI
-502 RRNQI
+502 ERNQI
-507 QTDKDVNELHN
+507 RTDKDVNELHN

>member
-1 MQQLITTPN
+1 MQQLITSPN
-10 KIKCINL
+10 KVKCINL

-28 GVAMTAAYFRKLGWT
+28 GVVMNAAYYKNLGWS

-92 LANRTLYQPKPIQQL
+92 LANRTLYQPNPVQQL
-107 TSFIIKYGYE
+107 TNFIIKYGYE
-117 YRGISRVDVCCDLT
+117 YKGISRVDVCCDLT

-151 WKVHQSH
+151 WKVHQSKIDAH
-158 IAPYTNDGDDTW
+158 SSDGDDTW
-170 RIPISLG
+170 RIPIHLG
-177 AHGKETKT
+177 AHGRETKT

-217 KFYIKDAWVKSGL
+217 KFYIKDTWVKAGL

-241 NPKTKEVEIRAKQ
+241 NPKTKEIEIRTKQ
-254 VCVVPGSAVDHEIP
+254 ICVVPGTAVNQEIP
-268 IEEAKKIDVWR
+268 IEGAKKIDVWR

-304 NAFDNLDSLAATFF
+304 KAFDNLDSLAATFF

-325 CFIYAKWITKGATRI
+325 CFIYAKWITQGSTRM

-379 MMNRLMAKSKDENLS
+379 MMYRLIAKSKDQNLS
-394 KEYRDACWQVATELS
+394 EAYREACHQVARNLS
-409 KEHGEWWLPDTN
+409 KEHGEWWLPDAE
-421 DNYGRL
+421 DYGKLTCRD
-427 ISRNVEKERRAYQ
+427 
-440 ESSNPR
+440 
-446 TIEQFR
+446 IEQKRREEYKEDHPHSVEEFR
-452 KWAERQSEITAE
+452 KWAERQSEITE
-464 MSKAKIDRYVDIRGK
+464 NFSKNNIHRYVAIRNK
-479 VNDEIKKQIERYKK
+479 VNDEIKKQIQKYED
-493 EIEKLDSQI
+493 EIEKLNSRI
-502 RRNQI
+502 ERNQI
-507 QTDKDVNELHN
+507 RTDKDVNELHN
-518 IFGDPF
+518 IFRDPF

>member
-1 MQQLITTPN
+1 MQQLITSPN
-10 KIKCINL
+10 KVKCINL

-28 GVAMTAAYFRKLGWT
+28 GCVMNAAYYKKLGWS

-92 LANRTLYQPKPIQQL
+92 LANRTLYQPNPVQQL
-107 TSFIIKYGYE
+107 TNFIIKYGYE
-117 YRGISRVDVCCDLT
+117 YKGISRVDVCCDLT

-137 KPQDLANKYMKDKI
+137 KPQDLANKYIKDKI

-158 IAPYTNDGDDTW
+158 IAPNTDDGDDSW
-170 RIPISLG
+170 RIPIHLG

-217 KFYIKDAWVKSGL
+217 KFYIKDAWVKAGL

-241 NPKTKEVEIRAKQ
+241 NPKTKEIEIRSKQ
-254 VCVVPGSAVDHEIP
+254 ISVVPGTAINQEIP

-325 CFIYAKWITKGATRI
+325 CFIYAKWITKGATRW

-379 MMNRLMAKSKDENLS
+379 MMYRLIQKSKDKNLS
-394 KEYRDACWQVATELS
+394 EAYREACHQVALNLS
-409 KEHGEWWLPDTN
+409 KEHGEWWLPDAE
-421 DNYGRL
+421 DYGKLTCKDIEKKRREEYREDHPH
-427 ISRNVEKERRAYQ
+427 SVEE
-440 ESSNPR
+440 
-446 TIEQFR
+446 FR
-452 KWAERQSEITAE
+452 KWAERQSEITE
-464 MSKAKIDRYVDIRGK
+464 SFSKNNIDRYISIRNK
-479 VNDEIKKQIERYKK
+479 VNDEIKKQIQRYED
-493 EIEKLDSQI
+493 EIEKLKSRI
-502 RRNQI
+502 ERNQI
-507 QTDKDVNELHN
+507 RTDKDVNELHN

>member
-1 MQQLITTPN
+1 MQQLITSPN
-10 KIKCINL
+10 KVKCINL

-28 GVAMTAAYFRKLGWT
+28 GCVMNAAYYKSLGWS

-92 LANRTLYQPKPIQQL
+92 LANRTLYQPNPVQQL
-107 TSFIIKYGYE
+107 TNFIIKYGYE
-117 YRGISRVDVCCDLT
+117 YKGISRVDVCCDLT

-137 KPQDLANKYMKDKI
+137 KPQDLANKYIKDKI

-158 IAPYTNDGDDTW
+158 IAPNTDDGDDTW
-170 RIPISLG
+170 RIPIHLG

-217 KFYIKDAWVKSGL
+217 KFYIKDTWVKAGL

-241 NPKTKEVEIRAKQ
+241 NPKTKEIEIRSKQ
-254 VCVVPGSAVDHEIP
+254 ISVVPGTAINQEIP

-325 CFIYAKWITKGATRI
+325 CFIYAKWITKGATRW

-379 MMNRLMAKSKDENLS
+379 MMYRLIQKSKDKNLS
-394 KEYRDACWQVATELS
+394 EAYREACYQVARNLS
-409 KEHGEWWLPDTN
+409 KEHGEWWLPDAE
-421 DNYGRL
+421 DYGKLTCRD
-427 ISRNVEKERRAYQ
+427 
-440 ESSNPR
+440 
-446 TIEQFR
+446 IEQKRREEYREDHPHSVEEFR
-452 KWAERQSEITAE
+452 KWAERQSEITE
-464 MSKAKIDRYVDIRGK
+464 SFSKNNIDRYVSIRNK
-479 VNDEIKKQIERYKK
+479 VNDEIKKQIQRYED
-493 EIEKLDSQI
+493 EIEKLNSRI
-502 RRNQI
+502 ERNQI
-507 QTDKDVNELHN
+507 RTDKDVNELHN

>member
-10 KIKCINL
+10 KVKCINL
-17 DWLSVYCLEPK
+17 DWFSVYCLEPK
-28 GVAMTAAYFRKLGWT
+28 GVVMNADYFKRLGWS
-43 VEEREYGTPQYR
+43 VVEREYGTPQYR

-64 HPFLEIERN
+64 NPFLEIERN

-92 LANRTLYQPKPIQQL
+92 LANRTLYQPKPVQQL

-137 KPQDLANKYMKDKI
+137 MPQDLANKYMKDKI

-158 IAPYTNDGDDTW
+158 IAPNTDDGDDTW
-170 RIPISLG
+170 RIPIHLG

-217 KFYIKDAWVKSGL
+217 KFYIKDAWVKAGL

-241 NPKTKEVEIRAKQ
+241 NPKTKEIEIRSKQ
-254 VCVVPGSAVDHEIP
+254 ISVVPGTAINQEIP
-268 IEEAKKIDVWR
+268 IEEAKKIDIWR

-325 CFIYAKWITKGATRI
+325 CFIYAKWITKGATRL

-379 MMNRLMAKSKDENLS
+379 MMYRLIQKSKDKNLS
-394 KEYRDACWQVATELS
+394 EAYREACHQVALNLS
-409 KEHGEWWLPDTN
+409 KEHGEWWLPDAE
-421 DNYGRL
+421 DYGKL
-427 ISRNVEKERRAYQ
+427 TCKD
-440 ESSNPR
+440 
-446 TIEQFR
+446 IEQKRREEYREDHPHSVEEFR
-452 KWAERQSEITAE
+452 KWAERQSEITE
-464 MSKAKIDRYVDIRGK
+464 SFSKNNIDRYVSIRNK
-479 VNDEIKKQIERYKK
+479 VNDEIKKQIQRYED
-493 EIEKLDSQI
+493 EIEKLNSRI
-502 RRNQI
+502 ERNQI
-507 QTDKDVNELHN
+507 RTDKDVNELHN

>member
-28 GVAMTAAYFRKLGWT
+28 GVVMNAAYFKALGWT

-92 LANRTLYQPKPIQQL
+92 LANRTLYQPQPVQQL
-107 TSFIIKYGYE
+107 TNFIVKYGYE
-117 YRGISRVDVCCDLT
+117 YKGISRVDVCCDLT
-131 IFDNGM
+131 IFDNAM

-151 WKVHQSH
+151 WKVHQSKIDAH
-158 IAPYTNDGDDTW
+158 SSDGDDSW
-170 RIPISLG
+170 RIPIHLG

-217 KFYIKDAWVKSGL
+217 KFYIKDTWVKAGL

-241 NPKTKEVEIRAKQ
+241 NPKTKETEIRTKQ
-254 VCVVPGSAVDHEIP
+254 VCVVPGTSVDQEIP
-268 IEEAKKIDVWR
+268 IEGAKMIDIWR

-292 DLGDNHIVDLSL
+292 DLGDNHVVDLSL
-304 NAFDNLDSLAATFF
+304 NAFDTLDSLAATFF

-325 CFIYAKWITKGATRI
+325 CFIYAKWITKGPTRL

-367 TEMEDPSRTEKI
+367 TETEDPSRTEKI
-379 MMNRLMAKSKDENLS
+379 MMYRLINKSKDNKLS
-394 KEYRDACWQVATELS
+394 DEYREACRQVALEIS
-409 KEHGEWWLPDTN
+409 KEHGDWWVPDEMYN
-421 DNYGRL
+421 GRMVNHSL
-427 ISRNVEKERRAYQ
+427 ERKRVKEYKEDHPQ
-440 ESSNPR
+440 
-446 TIEQFR
+446 TVEQFR
-452 KWAERQSEITAE
+452 KWAEYQSEITAE
-464 MSKAKIDRYVDIRGK
+464 FSKAKIDKYIDVRRKLNNQIEKRIEQYK
-479 VNDEIKKQIERYKK
+479 DEIR
-493 EIEKLDSQI
+493 KLYETI
-502 RRNQI
+502 KRNEI
-507 QTDKDVNELHN
+507 QTQKDVNELHN